1 MKTIAWIPVL
11 LSAAFSTVL
20 QASEL
25 QLAAVFSDHMV
36 LQRELPVRVWG
47 RAAAGAT
54 VRVSFADQQRQ
65 VTAGVDGTWQAELD
79 PLAAASEGRELTV
92 TAGEERVSIR
102 DVVVGEVWL
111 LGGQSNMEMPLW
123 WRGDSDGMKNAEG
136 TRLVLGTDHPWLR
149 VLTIPQRAARTAQE
163 DFVPGERDG
172 DGVVTGRWYAA
183 QSRHE
188 AISGF
193 SALGYFLGVQLHEKL
208 GVPIGLIDTSWGGTI
223 AAAWNSRT
231 SLEGIPAAAG
241 LVSRKSALADAWSPE
256 RAREQHQRALGEWE
270 RLSAEAKA
278 AGRNPPG
285 RPELQPDPGQDRNYP
300 AGPFNGMIWPLR
312 KFALRGVF
320 FYQGEN
326 NFFDHEDPFEQTY
339 PGVVQSW
346 RDALRAPELPFCLFQ
361 ICGWENADILYL
373 QTKMPILQEQQHKAH
388 LSLSHTGFVVT
399 GDYPHVDIHPMVKR
413 VIAERAL
420 RWARAEVYGEQ
431 GLTWGSPSLES
442 WQVEN
447 GKVRLNFRTYG
458 DEAILLK
465 GDPAGLVIAG
475 ADGRFVKAQ
484 ARVVNRTSLLVWSDE
499 VPEPEMVRYVW
510 SQRGMYRLYSAS
522 GLPIGAF
529 RTDSGVIPREQI
541 RD

>member
-1 MKTIAWIPVL
+1 
-11 LSAAFSTVL
+11 
-20 QASEL
+20 
-25 QLAAVFSDHMV
+25 
-36 LQRELPVRVWG
+36 
-47 RAAAGAT
+47 
-54 VRVSFADQQRQ
+54 
-65 VTAGVDGTWQAELD
+65 
-79 PLAAASEGRELTV
+79 V

-270 RLSAEAKA
+270 RL
-278 AGRNPPG
+278 
-285 RPELQPDPGQDRNYP
+285 
-300 AGPFNGMIWPLR
+300 
-312 KFALRGVF
+312 
-320 FYQGEN
+320 
-326 NFFDHEDPFEQTY
+326 
-339 PGVVQSW
+339 
-346 RDALRAPELPFCLFQ
+346 
-361 ICGWENADILYL
+361 
-373 QTKMPILQEQQHKAH
+373 
-388 LSLSHTGFVVT
+388 
-399 GDYPHVDIHPMVKR
+399 
-413 VIAERAL
+413 
-420 RWARAEVYGEQ
+420 
-431 GLTWGSPSLES
+431 
-442 WQVEN
+442 
-447 GKVRLNFRTYG
+447 
-458 DEAILLK
+458 
-465 GDPAGLVIAG
+465 
-475 ADGRFVKAQ
+475 
-484 ARVVNRTSLLVWSDE
+484 
-499 VPEPEMVRYVW
+499 
-510 SQRGMYRLYSAS
+510 
-522 GLPIGAF
+522 
-529 RTDSGVIPREQI
+529 
-541 RD
+541 

>member
-1 MKTIAWIPVL
+1 ML

-47 RAAAGAT
+47 RAVAGAM
-54 VRVSFADQQRQ
+54 VQVSFADQQRQ
-65 VTAGVDGTWQAELD
+65 VTAAVDGTWQAELD
-79 PLAAASEGRELTV
+79 PLPAASEGRELTV

-223 AAAWNSRT
+223 AAAWNSRK
-231 SLEGIPAAAG
+231 SLEGMPEAKG

-312 KFALRGVF
+312 NFALRGVF

-339 PGVVQSW
+339 PGVVKSW

-373 QTKMPILQEQQHKAH
+373 QTKLPILQEQQHRAH

-447 GKVRLNFRTYG
+447 GKMRLNFRTYG

-475 ADGRFVKAQ
+475 ADGQFVKAQ

-499 VPEPEMVRYVW
+499 VPAPEMVRYVW
-510 SQRGMYRLYSAS
+510 SQRGIYRLFSAS

-529 RTDSGVIPREQI
+529 RTDSGAIPREQI